1 MCGLNSAETLIMGL
15 KIPKKDLFDVYNG
28 RDRYAREILN
38 YVTEKIEIKG
48 QEMELRETDV

>member
-1 MCGLNSAETLIMGL
+1 MRLNSAETLIMGL